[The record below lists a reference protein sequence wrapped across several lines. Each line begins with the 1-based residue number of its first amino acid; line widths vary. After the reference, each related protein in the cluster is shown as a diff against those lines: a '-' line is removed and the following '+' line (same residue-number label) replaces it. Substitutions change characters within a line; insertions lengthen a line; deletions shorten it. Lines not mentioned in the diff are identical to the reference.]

1 MLRER
6 PWNTQARKGRGPA
19 GSRLLGALD
28 IGSNSLIL
36 LVAHCSP
43 TGIEPLNEV
52 YAICRLGE
60 GVNRTGLLSAA
71 AMERTLGVVAEMGRI
86 ARQEGVEGLLVTASS
101 AVRDAANRSEF
112 LVRCHDLLDVFP
124 QVLSGREE
132 AHLTYL
138 GATHD
143 LAPDEAAL
151 TIDVG
156 GGSTEIAYGTRELM
170 VDAQSFNLGCVRLM
184 ESFDLNLGYTPRRL
198 QAVARHVQQ
207 TLAPLSPA
215 LPGWIARNR
224 PTVMFSGGSATTYA
238 AVLLRQ
244 DVFDR
249 AQINGVASDP
259 RQLAE
264 TLDRLARLPLAER
277 QRQPGMEKDR
287 AEVLPAGL
295 AIARFM
301 LDHFGLHQFR
311 VTANGLRIGLLR
323 HHLMPGREGRG

>member
-6 PWNTQARKGRGPA
+6 PWNKATRASGGL
-19 GSRLLGALD
+19 GGGRLLGVLD

-36 LVAHCSP
+36 LVARCSP
-43 TGIEPLNEV
+43 TGIEPVNEV

-60 GVNRTGLLSAA
+60 GVERTGLLSAA
-71 AMERTLGVVAEMGRI
+71 AMKRTLQVVAEMGRI
-86 ARQEGVEGLLVTASS
+86 ARQEAVEELIVTASS

-112 LVRCHDLLDVFP
+112 LVRCHELLDAFP

-138 GATHD
+138 GATHE
-143 LAPDEAAL
+143 LNPGESAL

-156 GGSTEIAYGTRELM
+156 GGSTEIAYGTREIM

-184 ESFDLNLGYTPRRL
+184 EAFDLHLGYTPRRL
-198 QAVARHVQQ
+198 QAVARHAQQ
-207 TLAPLSPA
+207 VLAPLTPA
-215 LPGWIARNR
+215 LPEWIARNR
-224 PTVMFSGGSATTYA
+224 PTVMVSGGSATTYA

-249 AQINGVASDP
+249 AQINGVVSDP
-259 RQLAE
+259 RQLTE

-277 QRQPGMEKDR
+277 QRLPGMEKDR

-295 AIARFM
+295 AIARAV
-301 LDHFGLHQFR
+301 LDHFGLRQFR

-323 HHLMPGREGRG
+323 QRLMQGQA